1 MVGCGW
7 LGHRVSCQ
15 HEVARVPLIVWQ
27 IDVDPS
33 DVVNALNYDE
43 LVVYTASAIVPV
55 AMIVCI

>member
-1 MVGCGW
+1 M
-7 LGHRVSCQ
+7 
-15 HEVARVPLIVWQ
+15 WQ